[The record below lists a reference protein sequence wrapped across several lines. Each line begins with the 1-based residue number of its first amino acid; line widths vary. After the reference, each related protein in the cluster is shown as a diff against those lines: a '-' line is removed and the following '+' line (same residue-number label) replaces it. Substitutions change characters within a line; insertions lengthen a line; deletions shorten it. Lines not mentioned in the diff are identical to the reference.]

1 MEAFCIEKFIFDL
14 RFLTNFNP
22 MRINTEY
29 KMVGLMSG
37 TSGDGLDIVYCELNK
52 NVNWTFKIGPAETIP
67 FPDQLRKDLFSSHD
81 FSGRDLNFLDMGFGK
96 WMGEQVKVFCEKH
109 GLHPD
114 AIASHGHTVFH
125 QPEKGTTLQIGN
137 GWSLFE
143 AAGYPVINDFR
154 TQDVQLGGQGAPLVP
169 IGDQKLFGEY
179 DFCLN
184 LGGISNISM
193 ESPDGRIAFDIC
205 PFNLLLNPLAL
216 RLGLPYD
223 DGGAI
228 AKTGSIIPDFLSQL
242 EKLPYY
248 EHNVAKSLARENV
261 DEDYAPLINF
271 RQEAIEDILATLID
285 HFSLRISDVVSRNRP
300 SGKDVRIL
308 VTGGGAYHSFFMD
321 KLAVR
326 CGGRVNLI
334 LPEKAIIDFKEA
346 LIFAFLGVLRIRGEA
361 NCLCSVTGAKRDSCG
376 GTLYGIV

>member
-1 MEAFCIEKFIFDL
+1 
-14 RFLTNFNP
+14 
-22 MRINTEY
+22 
-29 KMVGLMSG
+29 MSG

-52 NVNWTFKIGPAETIP
+52 NVDWAFEIGPAETAP
-67 FPDQLRKDLFSSHD
+67 FPDGLRKDLAASHR
-81 FSGRDLNFLDMGFGK
+81 FSGQELTLLDLGFGR
-96 WMGEQVKVFCEKH
+96 WMGEQVKAFCEKH
-109 GLHPD
+109 GLIPD

-125 QPEKGTTLQIGN
+125 QPEKCVTLQIGN

-154 TQDVQLGGQGAPLVP
+154 TLDVQLGGQGAPLVP

-216 RLGLPYD
+216 KLGLPFD

-228 AKTGSIIPDFLSQL
+228 AKTGSVIPDLLHQL

-248 EHNVAKSLARENV
+248 KYNTAKSLARENI
-261 DEDYAPLINF
+261 DQDYAPLINS
-271 RQEAIEDILATLID
+271 RPEEIKNILATLVE
-285 HFSLRISDVVSRNRP
+285 HFSLRVSEVIARNAP
-300 SGKDVRIL
+300 SGKDVRVL

-321 KLAVR
+321 KLAAR
-326 CGGRVNLI
+326 CGDRVNVF
-334 LPEKAIIDFKEA
+334 LPEKVIIDFKEA
-346 LIFAFLGVLRIRGEA
+346 LIFAFLGALRIRGEI
-361 NCLCSVTGAKRDSCG
+361 NCLRSATGALRDNCG
-376 GTLYGIV
+376 GAVYGMA